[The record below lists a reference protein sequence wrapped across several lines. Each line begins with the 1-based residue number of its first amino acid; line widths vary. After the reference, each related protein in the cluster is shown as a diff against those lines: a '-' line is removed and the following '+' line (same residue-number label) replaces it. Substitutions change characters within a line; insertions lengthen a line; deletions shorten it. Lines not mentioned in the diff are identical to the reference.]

1 MQCEI
6 CGAEAGKGRVIELD
20 GSTLIVCNECVAFG
34 VEKKPLAAPTASHAN
49 VPGQQAARLVQTIGQ
64 PFFERE
70 EFDLGLDIV
79 PDFGARIRKAREQK
93 QLTVQELAARVF
105 EKESVLHRI
114 EAQAIK
120 PDNALIA
127 KLEKCLGIKLKEK

>member
-20 GSTLIVCNECVAFG
+20 GSTLIVCSECAGFG
-34 VEKKPLAAPTASHAN
+34 VEKKPLAAPTAAPGN
-49 VPGQQAARLVQTIGQ
+49 VPRQPTAKPTQTIGQ

-79 PDFGARIRKAREQK
+79 SDFSARVRKAREQK
-93 QLTVQELAARVF
+93 QLTVQELAAKVF

-120 PDNALIA
+120 PNDALIA
-127 KLEKCLGIKLKEK
+127 KLEKALGIKLKGE

>member
-6 CGAEAGKGRVIELD
+6 CGAEAGKGRTIELD
-20 GSTLIVCNECVAFG
+20 GSTLIVCAECVAFG
-34 VEKKPLAAPTASHAN
+34 VEKKPLAEATGGAANAPKPT
-49 VPGQQAARLVQTIGQ
+49 QTIGQ

-93 QLTVQELAARVF
+93 QLTVQELAAKVF

-114 EAQAIK
+114 ESQAIK
-120 PDNALIA
+120 PSDQLIA
-127 KLEKCLGIKLKEK
+127 KLEKALGIKLKSG

>member
-6 CGAEAGKGRVIELD
+6 CGAEAGKGRTIELD
-20 GSTLIVCNECVAFG
+20 GSMLIVCSECVAFG
-34 VEKKPLAAPTASHAN
+34 TEKKPLAGPTAAPAN
-49 VPGQQAARLVQTIGQ
+49 VPWQSAAKPAQTIGQ
-64 PFFERE
+64 PFYERE
-70 EFDLGLDIV
+70 EFNLGLDIV

-105 EKESVLHRI
+105 EKESLLHRI

-120 PDNALIA
+120 PNDALIA
-127 KLEKCLGIKLKEK
+127 KLEKALGIKLKSE